1 MEDVGV
7 GGLIRCRNGRAERS
21 NLEIRADGRI
31 QIERLGDCGA
41 VFESRLSKD
50 ELQALLHEIV
60 DGQQFLELTTP
71 GIEDEIRA
79 KRGPGP
85 YLGRMGH
92 AGDTVVRVR
101 TADRDSEVTY
111 NAPAVF
117 AREYPG
123 AKQIARFAE
132 VVARLKTVANQVADT
147 GKQTAA
153 LAALKANNYLA
164 TARPDLPRVE
174 TVDHVRSFTS
184 DSGRWS
190 SEFRHDRGDGTILIV
205 TVVDAQ
211 NEKPLIVVETRPA
224 R

>member
-1 MEDVGV
+1 MTLFAQAQNKAEVRLPTDSAAVIITMKDVGV
-7 GGLIRCRNGRAERS
+7 GGLIGCRNGKSERS

-101 TADRDSEVTY
+101 TADRDTEVTY
-111 NAPAVF
+111 NAPAVL
-117 AREYPG
+117 G
-123 AKQIARFAE
+123 AGYTRAEQKERF
-132 VVARLKTVANQVADT
+132 
-147 GKQTAA
+147 
-153 LAALKANNYLA
+153 
-164 TARPDLPRVE
+164 
-174 TVDHVRSFTS
+174 
-184 DSGRWS
+184 
-190 SEFRHDRGDGTILIV
+190 
-205 TVVDAQ
+205 
-211 NEKPLIVVETRPA
+211 
-224 R
+224 